1 EPLMVYAIGGLV
13 LLGGIACVV
22 YAFRQTQVRQLS
34 LDRLRER
41 SDPTDESDKLS
52 SQEFVPKV
60 FARRHYVWPWI
71 SAGLVFAVLW
81 WLVSIP
87 VLFAGALSIIVGLMA
102 MQADA
107 VWLAWR
113 QDRIENQLADA
124 IDLMV
129 AAVKVG
135 SSIQNALEYAAR
147 DARKPLQIQLEEV
160 VGRIRYGDD
169 PKDVMEQLTE
179 QVPLETFRLFSTT
192 LSVNWE
198 VGGSLVRPLANV
210 GRTIRDRIELT
221 RRLRAM
227 TTQSRLSVVAV
238 ILVTYFIGLLM
249 WRNDPERMAGF
260 LQSGVGQGLVA
271 TAMLLQGVGIV
282 WISRISKV
290 KF

>member
-1 EPLMVYAIGGLV
+1 MAYFLAGVIILC
-13 LLGGIACVV
+13 GIAGILWGWQ
-22 YAFRQTQVRQLS
+22 RIQVRQRS
-34 LDRLRER
+34 LERLREAQSPTSKDHDF
-41 SDPTDESDKLS
+41 SDEA
-52 SQEFVPKV
+52 FVPRV
-60 FARRHYVWPWI
+60 FARRHHILPWLVAASVFVVLWWPV
-71 SAGLVFAVLW
+71 ALPLVFAV
-81 WLVSIP
+81 
-87 VLFAGALSIIVGLMA
+87 ALSVIVGLLL
-102 MQADA
+102 MQTDA
-107 VWLAWR
+107 IWLAWR
-113 QDRIENQLADA
+113 EDRIENQLADA

-135 SSIQNALEYAAR
+135 TSIQNALEYTAQAAR
-147 DARKPLQIQLEEV
+147 TPLRQQLEEV
-160 VGRIRYGDD
+160 VGRIRYGDN
-169 PKDVMEQLTE
+169 PKDVLEQLTE
-179 QVPLETFRLFSTT
+179 QVPLETFRLFATT

-227 TTQSRLSVVAV
+227 TTQSRMSVVSV

-260 LQSGVGQGLVA
+260 LKSGVGQISV
-271 TAMLLQGVGIV
+271 TIAMLLQGVGIV

>member
-1 EPLMVYAIGGLV
+1 MDWVILGLIL
-13 LLGGIACVV
+13 LLGFLGVV
-22 YAFRQTQVRQLS
+22 DALRKTQTRHLS

-41 SDPTDESDKLS
+41 LTEASEEQAISSD
-52 SQEFVPKV
+52 EFLPQV
-60 FARRHYVWPWI
+60 FARRHHLAPWVF
-71 SAGLVFAVLW
+71 AALVFAIVY

-87 VLFAGALSIIVGLMA
+87 LVFATVISIIVGLLA

-107 VWLAWR
+107 IWLAWR

-135 SSIQNALEYAAR
+135 SSIQNALDYAAQ
-147 DARKPLQIQLEEV
+147 DARQPLRSQLEEV
-160 VGRIRYGDD
+160 VGRIRYGDA
-169 PKDVMEQLTE
+169 PKDVMEQLTQ
-179 QVPLETFRLFSTT
+179 QVPLETFRLFATT

-227 TTQSRLSVVAV
+227 TTQSRMSVVAV
-238 ILVTYFIGLLM
+238 ILVTYFIGALM

-260 LQSGVGQGLVA
+260 LQSNVGQAIV
-271 TAMLLQGVGIV
+271 TVAMLLQGMGVL
-282 WISRISKV
+282 WISRISKI